1 MEKSRYRL
9 LAIDDNTKVLD
20 AYTTL
25 FHQDEGLME
34 SILALSGVSPNSIEE
49 DDEEFE
55 FEVECRESGQ
65 LGVELVRQALVDD
78 DPFAVIFLDMRMP
91 NGWSGLETAVQ
102 IRKLDEHVR
111 IVLVSAYT
119 DYTLKEIRSEIGPR
133 FVFHS
138 KPWSDDELK
147 QLTRLLVSD
156 WGYERELRQV
166 QRQLEDATEEA
177 VRANRSKDQFLAS
190 MSHELRTPLTAM
202 LGYGE
207 LLQDTVLEQE
217 QRALLKSM
225 QVSGSSLLY
234 LLNDI
239 LDLSKISAGK
249 FEIDNTLFDLA
260 TMVREVEQ
268 IFAVRA
274 ESQGL
279 RFEVIR
285 SGSGREF
292 SHMLLGDSKRI
303 GQILINLIGNA
314 IKFTRD
320 GFVHLEVYS
329 EQKKLHLKV
338 VDSGIGMG
346 PEVIE
351 RLFKPFEQADRSISG
366 RFGGTGLGLHIS
378 HTLARLMGGEITVE
392 SEQGKGSTFEVVV
405 PLVMGQ
411 PIKVRHSDEQGEA
424 GAQQFEGQVLVAEDT
439 PELQLLIRKLIEPT
453 GAQVDIAENG
463 EQAFQRAMA
472 QPYDLIFMDMQMP
485 VMDGLEATRL
495 LRSSLN
501 KTPVVALTA
510 NVMQHQREAFEEAGC
525 NGFLSKPIKRKLLM
539 EALAQYLTAV
549 EGEESGHQVIEVAAT
564 KVATPE
570 RMNEIDDELRA
581 LFFERVKELKQEL
594 IEVRE
599 LGELKEIRA
608 LVHNIKGSI
617 SSFGYMDVYE
627 TAAEA
632 EQRIDEEDDEA
643 ANRLMDLLNGQLA
656 DILHP

>member
-225 QVSGSSLLY
+225 QVSGSTLLY

-424 GAQQFEGQVLVAEDT
+424 GAQQLEGQVLVAEDT